1 MKVKTELVKFK
12 EGIELVS
19 GSKLSM
25 FELMVETYGELNE
38 EKSNGILVCHAFSG
52 NHHAAGISENED
64 TSGWWDQLIGPNKA
78 IDTDKYFVVC
88 CNNLGGCS
96 GSTGP
101 TSINPE
107 TNESYG
113 KDFPAVSVIDW
124 VNSQKMLAEYLGISK
139 WSLVAGGSS
148 GWYASSSMGHFFS

>member
-64 TSGWWDQLIGPNKA
+64 TLIH
-78 IDTDKYFVVC
+78 
-88 CNNLGGCS
+88 
-96 GSTGP
+96 
-101 TSINPE
+101 
-107 TNESYG
+107 ES
-113 KDFPAVSVIDW
+113 KMVIDLNKTRMS
-124 VNSQKMLAEYLGISK
+124 VKSGMKHSMSSK
-139 WSLVAGGSS
+139 G
-148 GWYASSSMGHFFS
+148 FS